1 MKMAGN
7 RVKPYFKELIEEYV
21 FDELSDDFLN
31 RMNAGDLLSGVPL
44 PIRADTAA
52 QIYGGKG
59 QLSMLDLTRACGI
72 IIGADPD
79 FPYTDAYKQ
88 FLQRTFREH
97 TEEVLVNEAHAHF
110 RNGKLKAAAC
120 LAAGALLFNENARD
134 ALYSYALFCR
144 EIYQTANEREEA
156 LSPEELERF
165 IGSFKAETMECLETL
180 TLRFPEF
187 AFPYYYLGFA
197 YLNMGLYTKAYLT
210 WSDFLAKIKRNPLAD
225 EVQEECKEIEERMA
239 SLAGPME
246 IEEGTAAIASGRYH
260 EGIEILSRYRDGVLS
275 SWWPMHYYLGI
286 AYACTGQAQEAVDA
300 FKRALALSPS
310 NLEVMDE
317 LISVYRALGDRENE
331 LKYTAK
337 MEVVWKNHEAEERG
351 E

>member
-1 MKMAGN
+1 MTGE
-7 RVKPYFKELIEEYV
+7 RVKPYFKKLIGEYV

-31 RMNAGDLLSGVPL
+31 RMNAGDLLAGVPL
-44 PIRADTAA
+44 PIRAETAA
-52 QIYGGKG
+52 RIYSGKG
-59 QLSMLDLTRACGI
+59 RLSMLDLTRACGI
-72 IIGADPD
+72 IIGADSD

-110 RNGKLKAAAC
+110 RNGQPEAAAC
-120 LAAGALLFNENARD
+120 LAAGALLFNADSRD

-144 EIYQTANEREEA
+144 EIYQTANEREGT
-156 LSPEELERF
+156 LSEEERERL
-165 IGSFKAETMECLETL
+165 IGNFKAETLETLETL
-180 TLRFPEF
+180 TLRFPDF

-210 WSDFLAKIKRNPLAD
+210 WADFLAKIPNDPLAD

-239 SLAGPME
+239 SLAAPME
-246 IEEGTAAIASGRYH
+246 IEEGTAAVASGRYH
-260 EGIEILSRYRDGVLS
+260 EGIEILSRYCDGALS

-286 AYACTGQAQEAVDA
+286 AYACTGQAREAVDA
-300 FKRALALSPS
+300 FKKALSLSPS
-310 NLEVMDE
+310 NLDVMEE
-317 LISVYRALGDRENE
+317 LVSVYHALGDRQNE
-331 LKYTAK
+331 LKYMEK
-337 MEVVWKNHEAEERG
+337 MEIVRKNQEAERRG